1 LLECV
6 GNEVTQ
12 DDTTIQH
19 IKPSM
24 LTIALT
30 LLDCLSMAYRRK
42 SLKTQSRECLQVDAQ
57 LLEGS
62 HHEYRNNNINEMLE
76 KYKCSR

>member
-1 LLECV
+1 LLECAR
-6 GNEVTQ
+6 NEDTQ
-12 DDTTIQH
+12 GDTTIQY

-30 LLDCLSMAYRRK
+30 LLDCLSMAPRRK

-62 HHEYRNNNINEMLE
+62 HHKHKNNDKDEKLE
-76 KYKCSR
+76 K